1 MSTDP
6 VVLPFADGASYLAT
20 RLRDAGTSATAR
32 RLVAVAG
39 PSQSGKTHFAL
50 TCEHAL
56 RLAGL
61 GCVHV
66 SMDDY
71 YRTTDELTASGV
83 EVDFD
88 APNAVD
94 LSRLADDLH
103 RLMRGAV
110 VPHRVL
116 HFHEEHG
123 RYSTT
128 FRRQEGTIEA
138 ANASVVIVEGLFVHH
153 PPVRDLADVLVIVR
167 HVSDE
172 RRLELRLRRDVSER
186 GYDEAVARD
195 RWFRYVEP
203 GARRHVVPPGFEQTF
218 RPDLVLL
225 NSF

>member
-1 MSTDP
+1 VPTEP
-6 VVLPFADGASYLAT
+6 LVLPFADGAPFLAAK
-20 RLRDAGTSATAR
+20 LCDLGTSPERR

-50 TCEHAL
+50 TSEHAC
-56 RLAGL
+56 RRAGL
-61 GCVHV
+61 GCVHI

-71 YRTTDELTASGV
+71 YRTTDELAASGTDI
-83 EVDFD
+83 DFD
-88 APNAVD
+88 APAAVD
-94 LSRLADDLH
+94 LTRLADDV
-103 RLMRGAV
+103 RGLMAGRP

-128 FRRQEGTIEA
+128 FRRQEGTIDS

-153 PPVRDLADVLVIVR
+153 QPIRALADVLVMVR

-172 RRLELRLRRDVSER
+172 RRLELRLHRDVSER
-186 GYDEAVARD
+186 GFDEAVARD

-203 GARRHVVPPGFEQTF
+203 GARTHVVPPGFEQTF
-218 RPDLVLL
+218 RPDVVLL
-225 NSF
+225 NTY